1 MKKLLI
7 ILLLCHHGL
16 VAGAQEITMDLG
28 NFSEVEVTNG
38 LLVNFIQAEENK
50 AVIIG
55 FSRDKV
61 KIEVENGIL
70 NIHTDLNKIWN
81 EDNTLII
88 IYYKNLQKIE
98 AKRNAK
104 LELCGKI
111 TQPLIRFEVQEGSD
125 ITANIKVN
133 NLIARISTGG
143 NLRIIGNADVQEI
156 EVMAAGKFKGE
167 NLVGESIDVNI
178 SAGGMANV
186 NATNY
191 VNAKVNAGGNIYIY
205 GNPVKVDKTTTF
217 GGKITK
223 IN

>member
-7 ILLLCHHGL
+7 LLLLCHGL

-38 LLVNFIQAEENK
+38 LLVNFVQAEENK

-55 FSRDKV
+55 NSRDKV
-61 KIEVENGIL
+61 KIEVEMGIL

-81 EDNTLII
+81 ADNTLII
-88 IYYKNLQKIE
+88 IYYKKLEKIE
-98 AKRNAK
+98 AQRNSR

-111 TQPLIRFEVQEGSD
+111 TQPIIRFEVQEGSE
-125 ITANIKVN
+125 ITANIEVN
-133 NLIARISTGG
+133 NLIASISTGG
-143 NLRIIGNADVQEI
+143 NLRIIGNANIQEI

-167 NLVGESIDVNI
+167 NLVGETINVSI

-186 NATNY
+186 NAKNY
-191 VNAKVNAGGNIYIY
+191 VNAQVNAGGNIYIY
-205 GNPVKVDKTTTF
+205 GNPLKVDEKTTF
-217 GGKITK
+217 GGKIKK